1 MQAVIMAA
9 GKSTRTYPLTL
20 TRPKPLLKAANRT
33 ILEHNLDNL
42 AGLVDEVILIVGYKK
57 EMIKRQF
64 GSRYKKIKIRY
75 IGQEQQLG
83 TGHAASLAEKFIKNR
98 FILMAGDDIYS
109 KEDIKNCIRHKY
121 SILTAKT
128 DKPQNFGVII
138 EKNGILEDF
147 VEKPKKFLS
156 GTINTSLYVL
166 DRNVFRFIKKTKKS
180 ERNEIELPD
189 AIKLLSKK
197 EKVYCIKSRQWLP
210 IGYPWDLLKADIILR
225 KGKNSIGKN
234 SKIKGVVKN
243 SSIGNNCIIKGYVK
257 NSMVMDNSIVDK
269 DSIVQDSIIGNN
281 AYFQGKIISKND
293 VISIVKGK
301 KINAGRFGA
310 VIADNSRIKNVII
323 EAGCKIWPNKFV
335 SGKKISA
342 DLI

>member
-9 GKSTRTYPLTL
+9 GKSTRAYPLTL

-57 EMIKRQF
+57 EMIERRF
-64 GSRYKKIKIRY
+64 GSRYKKIKIRC
-75 IGQEQQLG
+75 IEQKKQLG

-109 KEDIKNCIRHKY
+109 KVDIKNCIRHKY
-121 SILTAKT
+121 SILVSKT
-128 DKPQNFGVII
+128 DKPQNFGVIM

-147 VEKPKKFLS
+147 VEKPKKFVS
-156 GTINTSLYVL
+156 YTINTSLYVL
-166 DRNVFRFIKKTKKS
+166 DKDIFNLIKKTKKS
-180 ERNEIELPD
+180 KRNEIELPD

-197 EKVYCIKSRQWLP
+197 EKVYCIKSKQWLP
-210 IGYPWDLLKADIILR
+210 IGYPWDLLRADIILR
-225 KGKNSIGKN
+225 KGKNSIGNN
-234 SKIKGVVKN
+234 SKIKGAVKN
-243 SSIGNNCIIKGYVK
+243 SSIGNNCIIKGDVK
-257 NSMVMDNSIVDK
+257 SSIVMDNSIVDE
-269 DSIVQDSIIGNN
+269 DSIVQDSIIGSNV
-281 AYFQGKIISKND
+281 YLQGEIISKKNAD
-293 VISIVKGK
+293 SIVKSK
-301 KINAGRFGA
+301 KIKIGRFGA
-310 VIADNSRIKNVII
+310 VIADNVKARNAII
-323 EAGCKIWPNKFV
+323 GAGCKIWPNKFV